1 MSRVCTVIKDTTPPG
16 FEPPRAFVDSIYD
29 MNSLPGALERQARY
43 IAANTQLFRTTDVGA
58 VAEAVTVPVLL
69 QWCEVDDVISQGPE
83 ASIARFR
90 NTRVDLIRYPGLG
103 HFPMIEDPDLFGGD
117 LSRWIAKVS
126 RRRAN

>member
-1 MSRVCTVIKDTTPPG
+1 MYTAWGGGAEGNRTPDLCS
-16 FEPPRAFVDSIYD
+16 A
-29 MNSLPGALERQARY
+29 
-43 IAANTQLFRTTDVGA
+43 IAALSHLSYSPARRALPLAVGA